1 MPFGYWQVEEGAN
14 LFLFALFLLFLVFFL
29 GFLGFFR
36 RSLFLGFL
44 LTCAG
49 GVFVGRRLFGWFL
62 FVLGCL
68 LTTGFLLGGFAAIPG
83 RFAVLA
89 ASGLAVGTSGCR
101 SYSAGGFGRF
111 FFLFFLVLLGGIS
124 IAGTHVAEVFIRVIA
139 SVEGQVLEAHSILLL
154 NSGPDAKPFASEA
167 GYTTL
172 CLVKCTNEYGA
183 DYSSR
188 HL

>member
-124 IAGTHVAEVFIRVIA
+124 IAGTHVSEVFIVLIA
-139 SVEGQVLEAHSILLL
+139 PPPCQVLQAPSTPLINSAPAAH
-154 NSGPDAKPFASEA
+154 PFPPQS
-167 GYTTL
+167 
-172 CLVKCTNEYGA
+172 
-183 DYSSR
+183 
-188 HL
+188 